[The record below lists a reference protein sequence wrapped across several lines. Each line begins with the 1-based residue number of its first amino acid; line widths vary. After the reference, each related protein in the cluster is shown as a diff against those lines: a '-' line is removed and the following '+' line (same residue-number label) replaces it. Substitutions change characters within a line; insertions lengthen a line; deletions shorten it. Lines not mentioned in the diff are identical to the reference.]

1 MSART
6 VARARRAR
14 TLARSAS
21 RGAVQR
27 ATKQAGIGER
37 ARPAK
42 AGARLRALLD
52 AAVRKAMAEA
62 RVPGVA
68 VGVRVGAKEVAAG
81 YGVTSVE
88 DPLPVHART
97 LFQIGSVSKTFTAAA
112 IMALVER
119 GRLTLDDPVCRH
131 LPAFRLAT
139 PGVAERITVRHLLTH
154 TAGFVG
160 DWFLVRP
167 PALAAGDD
175 APRQLAD
182 AMAEVPQL
190 FPPGEGWSYN
200 NAGFGL
206 AGRVIEVLTG
216 CPYEVALRDLVLGP
230 LRLAGTF
237 VSADEAIT
245 HRVALPHTSTTRP
258 PRILRGAGW
267 QPGWQLT
274 RSDVPLGGLISSV
287 EDLLGWAR
295 FHLGLR
301 RPSAGSAPLALAT
314 IAAMQTPLATA
325 GCFAD
330 QVGVAWMLR
339 TAGGATLVSHG
350 GLTSGYATAFTLVP
364 EASTAVVV
372 LTNATPGGTWL
383 GREITRTVL
392 REAIGVDDAPPAPVP
407 GVAGDVHACVGRYD
421 NPFAIQS
428 VRVGAK
434 PGELVLEHH
443 ARPPEPGRWAPPPPG
458 PIRLAFYAKDRVVA
472 LAPSLLAGLR
482 GEFGRDS
489 GGRVAWLRWGGRLA
503 PRLGD

>member
-1 MSART
+1 M
-6 VARARRAR
+6 
-14 TLARSAS
+14 
-21 RGAVQR
+21 
-27 ATKQAGIGER
+27 
-37 ARPAK
+37 
-42 AGARLRALLD
+42 
-52 AAVRKAMAEA
+52 
-62 RVPGVA
+62 
-68 VGVRVGAKEVAAG
+68 
-81 YGVTSVE
+81 
-88 DPLPVHART
+88 
-97 LFQIGSVSKTFTAAA
+97 
-112 IMALVER
+112 
-119 GRLTLDDPVCRH
+119 CRH

-167 PALAAGDD
+167 PTLAAGDD
-175 APRQLAD
+175 APRRLAD

-190 FPPGEGWSYN
+190 FPPGGGWSYN

-216 CPYEVALRDLVLGP
+216 RPYEAALRDLVLGP
-230 LRLAGTF
+230 LGLAGTF

-295 FHLGLR
+295 FHLGIR
-301 RPSAGSAPLALAT
+301 RPSAGPAPLA
-314 IAAMQTPLATA
+314 PRDHRRDA
-325 GCFAD
+325 GASRHGRLLCRPGRCRVDAPD
-330 QVGVAWMLR
+330 GR
-339 TAGGATLVSHG
+339 GRTLVGHG
-350 GLTSGYATAFTLVP
+350 GLTTGYATVFTLVP
-364 EASTAVVV
+364 EARAAVVV

-383 GREITRTVL
+383 GREITRTC
-392 REAIGVDDAPPAPVP
+392 PAR
-407 GVAGDVHACVGRYD
+407 GHRRRRRAAGDGSGLGRRRARVRRPLRQPVRRPD
-421 NPFAIQS
+421 VS
-428 VRVGAK
+428 V
-434 PGELVLEHH
+434 L
-443 ARPPEPGRWAPPPPG
+443 ARSRASWCWSTTPAHRSPADGLRPPPG

>member
-1 MSART
+1 
-6 VARARRAR
+6 V
-14 TLARSAS
+14 
-21 RGAVQR
+21 
-27 ATKQAGIGER
+27 
-37 ARPAK
+37 K
-42 AGARLRALLD
+42 AGATLRALLD
-52 AAVRKAMAEA
+52 AAVRKAMAEG

-68 VGVRVGAKEVAAG
+68 VGVRVGGKEVAVG

-112 IMALVER
+112 IMALVEG
-119 GRLTLDDPVCRH
+119 GRLTLDDPVCRY

-139 PGVAERITVRHLLTH
+139 PGVAERVTVRHLLTH

-167 PALAAGDD
+167 PALGDD
-175 APRQLAD
+175 VPSRVAD

-200 NAGFGL
+200 NAGFGV
-206 AGRVIEVLTG
+206 AGRVIEVVTG
-216 CPYEVALRDLVLGP
+216 RPYEASLRDLVLGP
-230 LRLAGTF
+230 LGLAGTF

-258 PRILRGAGW
+258 PRLLRGAGW

-301 RPSAGSAPLALAT
+301 RSSAGPPPLALAT

-392 REAIGVDDAPPAPVP
+392 RETIGVDDAPPAPVP

-489 GGRVAWLRWGGRLA
+489 GGRVVWLRWGGRLA